1 MIKVIKADI
10 TELEVD
16 CIVNAARPSLLGGGG
31 VDGAIHT
38 KAGNELREFCKTIGG
53 CCGGEA
59 KLTPGFNLKAKYI
72 IHTVGPRYSF
82 GGSKEIEKLKSCYK
96 NTLQIF
102 LEQKMK
108 SIAFPNISTG
118 AYGFPKEEAT
128 ETAIETIT
136 EFVEKNKIKEEVI
149 FCCFD
154 DENYS
159 IYKRKLKQ

>member
-1 MIKVIKADI
+1 MKVIKADI

-31 VDGAIHT
+31 VDGAIHI
-38 KAGNELREFCKTIGG
+38 KAGSELREFCKTLGG
-53 CCGGEA
+53 CSGGEA
-59 KLTPGFNLKAKYI
+59 KLTSGFNLKAKYI
-72 IHTVGPRYSF
+72 IHTVGPRYLYGASD
-82 GGSKEIEKLKSCYK
+82 EIEKLKSCYN
-96 NTLQIF
+96 NTMKLF

-118 AYGFPKEEAT
+118 TYGFPKEEAA
-128 ETAIETIT
+128 EIAIETIT
-136 EFVEKNKIKEEVI
+136 QFIKNNKIKDEVI

-159 IYKRKLKQ
+159 IYKQKLKK